1 MKGLYI
7 LELMFMDIPQTG
19 EKVLTSFTLQ
29 FALCC
34 LIWRV
39 SHNAGSEALGME
51 TMFRMDA
58 SHPSDK
64 RGRQAEIPFG
74 YEALLTEEQ
83 RHRIDVCRSFGWEL
97 HFIRRPLFMSP
108 TVVMVDS
115 DNSRTWQINDDGE
128 LELFTETRGS

>member
-1 MKGLYI
+1 
-7 LELMFMDIPQTG
+7 
-19 EKVLTSFTLQ
+19 
-29 FALCC
+29 
-34 LIWRV
+34 
-39 SHNAGSEALGME
+39 
-51 TMFRMDA
+51 MDA
-58 SHPSDK
+58 SNPSDK

-83 RHRIDVCRSFGWEL
+83 RRRIDVCRSFGWEL
-97 HFIRRPLFMSP
+97 YFIRRPLFMSP